1 MFKDVETRFSMYW
14 IGNWIGSYPSII
26 SFLDIDMMTKVK
38 YWDLELDWVHR
49 RSCICSTM
57 SKPGFPCIGLEIGS
71 GHILCVISFLGIDMM
86 ANLSIGIWNWIGV
99 YLRSC
104 LSSKMPK
111 QGFPC
116 IGLEISY
123 VLFHF

>member
-1 MFKDVETRFSMYW
+1 
-14 IGNWIGSYPSII
+14 
-26 SFLDIDMMTKVK
+26 
-38 YWDLELDWVHR
+38 
-49 RSCICSTM
+49 M

-116 IGLEISY
+116 IGLEIGLGHILCVISFLDIDIDMLHLTWN
-123 VLFHF
+123 VS